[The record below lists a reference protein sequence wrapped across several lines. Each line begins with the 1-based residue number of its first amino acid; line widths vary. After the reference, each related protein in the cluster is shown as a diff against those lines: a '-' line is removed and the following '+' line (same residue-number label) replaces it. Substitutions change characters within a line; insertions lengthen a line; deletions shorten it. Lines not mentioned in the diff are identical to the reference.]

1 MHDSTVHQDGAVS
14 TVGVAGAPAQVFMTA
29 TERHAVDASRS
40 SPAEGEDRKLF
51 SMDNERDYGK
61 LAYKLSLSKAVN
73 KGLVK
78 RIEVRRLLIV

>member
-29 TERHAVDASRS
+29 TERVDASPS
-40 SPAEGEDRKLF
+40 PPAEGEDRKLF

-61 LAYKLSLSKAVN
+61 LAYKLSLAKAVN

-78 RIEVRRLLIV
+78 RIEVRRLLIG